1 MGSAYLVCED
11 GVTGKHPEEGAVA
24 DDAVRASV
32 LHRDHQ
38 GDQQLVLLGHVT
50 PVRHQHVVV
59 AEERVERLGMV

>member
-1 MGSAYLVCED
+1 M
-11 GVTGKHPEEGAVA
+11 A

-59 AEERVERLGMV
+59 AEE